1 MNERPRLH
9 LVVSPTTEN
18 LKLGLYVEVDDL
30 VHAFLYGNGEN
41 PFVRGRSYI
50 SPGQGAVQKS
60 FYDLEVSVTA
70 DYVWEVRDGHSW

>member
-1 MNERPRLH
+1 VDERPRLH
-9 LVVSPTTEN
+9 IVVSPTVEI

-30 VHAFLYGNGEN
+30 VHAFLYDNAEN

-60 FYDLEVSVTA
+60 FYDPEFSLTA
-70 DYVWEVRDGHSW
+70 DCL